1 MKRLIPIFIVAS
13 LLLSACSLPFTIQ
26 FVQASDGPAEEQA
39 LVNPPK
45 PTPTEV
51 EEKPQGSS
59 EEPEDLTVEPTPTPI
74 PTPINSGVLN
84 PLTGLPLDDPECLN
98 NPPAVISIT
107 NFPASARPQ
116 AGLDFSNVVVE
127 AYIGEGMTRFLAIFY
142 CDYPENPEEISQQ
155 PGASDPNSAFAGQIG
170 PIRSGRIWYEDIRK
184 LFNGFIVMAS
194 AWSGVSSQLSQ
205 YSNVFGSDD
214 DNVNSAMV
222 DVTKLDEIS
231 KATAKK
237 LGIFQLTGNVYDQT
251 PPEGGVPAESL
262 WTRYSL
268 LNQVMWRYDPES
280 GAYNR
285 YNNDTKEG
293 TSFEVATDRLNGN
306 PLTYENVIVMFA
318 DHHAKAD
325 TLVDIDYLSMKRPA
339 LLFRDGRMY
348 QIDWTTVNGDYE
360 RSTGKLRPPRFVDK
374 SGNPVALKPGQTWL
388 MVVPTYTPYYETL
401 DSWNI
406 IQMLNTKQPG
416 SGHWAV
422 VFYTP
427 KIEK

>member
-1 MKRLIPIFIVAS
+1 MKRIIPFLAVICLLI
-13 LLLSACSLPFTIQ
+13 SAFNAPFSI
-26 FVQASDGPAEEQA
+26 GIAEA
-39 LVNPPK
+39 KSPP
-45 PTPTEV
+45 
-51 EEKPQGSS
+51 GSKN
-59 EEPEDLTVEPTPTPI
+59 PTPTP
-74 PTPINSGVLN
+74 TPVPSGTGSQVLN
-84 PLTGLPLDDPECLN
+84 PLTGLPVDDPDCLK

-142 CDYPENPEEISQQ
+142 CDYPEHPEVITNQ

-214 DNVNSAMV
+214 SNVNSAMV
-222 DVTKLDEIS
+222 DVTKLDQIS
-231 KATAKK
+231 KTTAKK
-237 LGIFQLTGNVYDQT
+237 LGAFQLTGNSYNVN
-251 PPEGGVPAESL
+251 PPAGGKPAESL
-262 WTRYSL
+262 WVRYSM
-268 LNQVMWRYDPES
+268 LNQVMWRYDAES

-293 TSFEVATDRLNGN
+293 TSFEIAGDRLNEN

-325 TLVDIDYLSMKRPA
+325 TLIDIDYLSMKRPA
-339 LLFRDGRMY
+339 LLFRDGKMY
-348 QIDWTTVNGDYE
+348 EIDWTTVNGDYE

-388 MVVPTYTPYYETL
+388 MVVPTYTPFYETV
-401 DSWNI
+401 DSWKI
-406 IQMLNTKQPG
+406 IEMLNKKEPG

>member
-1 MKRLIPIFIVAS
+1 MKRIIPLFAVICLLIGA
-13 LLLSACSLPFTIQ
+13 LNAPFTI
-26 FVQASDGPAEEQA
+26 AAAEA
-39 LVNPPK
+39 KSPS
-45 PTPTEV
+45 
-51 EEKPQGSS
+51 GS
-59 EEPEDLTVEPTPTPI
+59 ENPTPTPV
-74 PTPINSGVLN
+74 PSGNGSQTLN
-84 PLTGLPLDDPECLN
+84 PLTGLPVDNPDCLK

-116 AGLDFSNVVVE
+116 AGLDYSNVVVE
-127 AYIGEGMTRFLAIFY
+127 AYIGEGMTRFLAVFY
-142 CDYPENPEEISQQ
+142 CDYPKHPEDISNQ
-155 PGASDPNSAFAGQIG
+155 PGASKPGSEGQIG

-184 LFNGFIVMAS
+184 LYNGFIVMAS
-194 AWSGVSSQLSQ
+194 AWKGVAAQLSQ

-214 DNVNSAMV
+214 NNVNSAMV
-222 DVTKLDEIS
+222 DVTKLAEIS

-237 LGIFQLTGNVYDQT
+237 LGTFQLTGNSFDVNLPD
-251 PPEGGVPAESL
+251 GGKPAESL
-262 WTRYSL
+262 WVRYSM
-268 LNQVMWRYDPES
+268 LNQVMWKYDPEI

-293 TSFEVATDRLNGN
+293 TKFEIASDRLTGN

-325 TLVDIDYLSMKRPA
+325 TLIDIDYLSMKRPA
-339 LLFRDGRMY
+339 LLFRDGKMFE
-348 QIDWTTVNGDYE
+348 IDWTTVNGDYE
-360 RSTGKLRPPRFVDK
+360 KSTGKLRPPRFVDK
-374 SGNPVALKPGQTWL
+374 SGNPVSLKPGQTWL

-406 IQMLNTKQPG
+406 IQMLNSKQPG

>member
-1 MKRLIPIFIVAS
+1 MKRIIPILVAAS
-13 LLLSACSLPFTIQ
+13 LLLSACSLPFSIQ
-26 FVQASDGPAEEQA
+26 FVQASNATEGEEA
-39 LVNPPK
+39 LVNPPQ

-51 EEKPQGSS
+51 EQETQETP
-59 EEPEDLTVEPTPTPI
+59 EESEDLAADPTPTPI
-74 PTPINSGVLN
+74 PPKENGGGLN
-84 PLTGLPLDDPECLN
+84 PLTGLPLDNPDCLKN
-98 NPPAVISIT
+98 SPAVISIT

-142 CDYPENPEEISQQ
+142 CDYPEHPEDIANQ

-214 DNVNSAMV
+214 NNVNSAMV
-222 DVTKLDEIS
+222 DVTKLEEIS
-231 KATAKK
+231 KTTAKK
-237 LGIFQLTGNVYDQT
+237 LGVFQLTGNIFDQT
-251 PPEGGVPAESL
+251 PPEGGVAAESV
-262 WTRYSL
+262 WVRYSL
-268 LNQVMWRYDPES
+268 LNQVMWRYDPDS

-293 TSFEVATDRLNGN
+293 SDFEIASDRLNEN

-325 TLVDIDYLSMKRPA
+325 TLIDIDYLSMKRPA

-374 SGNPVALKPGQTWL
+374 SGNPVSLKPGQTWL
-388 MVVPTYTPYYETL
+388 MVVPTYTPYYETV

-406 IQMLNTKQPG
+406 IEMLNKKEPG

>member
-1 MKRLIPIFIVAS
+1 MKRILPLMIAAA
-13 LLLSACSLPFTIQ
+13 LLLSACSLPFS
-26 FVQASDGPAEEQA
+26 FVIPVAQAQPPEEKPALTVPVA
-39 LVNPPK
+39 
-45 PTPTEV
+45 TATEV
-51 EEKPQGSS
+51 EQESDTPADQS
-59 EEPEDLTVEPTPTPI
+59 EVDEPTPVPTQTPI
-74 PTPINSGVLN
+74 DPVLLN
-84 PLTGLPLDDPECLN
+84 PLTGLPVTNPDCLN

-142 CDYPENPEEISQQ
+142 CDYPQHPEDISKQ
-155 PGASDPNSAFAGQIG
+155 PGASDPNSAFVGQIG
-170 PIRSGRIWYEDIRK
+170 PIRSGRIWYEDIRE

-194 AWSGVSSQLSQ
+194 AWKGVSAHLSE
-205 YSNVFGSDD
+205 YSNVFGSDEN
-214 DNVNSAMV
+214 NVNSAMV
-222 DVTKLDEIS
+222 DVTKLDAIS

-237 LGIFQLTGNVYDQT
+237 LGAFQLTGNIFNAN

-262 WTRYSL
+262 WLRYSL
-268 LNQVMWRYDPES
+268 LDQVMWKFAPES

-285 YNNDTKEG
+285 YNNDTQSG
-293 TSFEVATDRLNGN
+293 TEFKIATDRLNQK

-325 TLVDIDYLSMKRPA
+325 TLIDIDYVGVERPA
-339 LLFRDGRMY
+339 LLFRDGKMY
-348 QIDWTTVNGDYE
+348 EIDWNTMNGDYE
-360 RSTGKLRPPRFVDK
+360 KSTGKLRPPRFINKD
-374 SGNPVALKPGQTWL
+374 GNPIALKPGQTWL
-388 MVVPTYTPYYETL
+388 MVVPSYTPYYETL

-427 KIEK
+427 KVEK

>member
-1 MKRLIPIFIVAS
+1 MKRIIPISIVAS

-26 FVQASDGPAEEQA
+26 FVQASDDPAEEQA
-39 LVNPPK
+39 LVNPPQ

-59 EEPEDLTVEPTPTPI
+59 EESENLTAEPTPTLV
-74 PTPINSGVLN
+74 PTPDNSGFFN
-84 PLTGLPLDDPECLN
+84 PLTGLPLDDPECLK

-116 AGLDFSNVVVE
+116 AGLDYSNVVVE

-142 CDYPENPEEISQQ
+142 CDYPEHPEDITNQ

-237 LGIFQLTGNVYDQT
+237 LGIFQLTGNIYNQT
-251 PPEGGVPAESL
+251 PPEGGEPAESL
-262 WTRYSL
+262 WVRYSL
-268 LNQVMWRYDPES
+268 LNQVMWRYDPET

-293 TSFEVATDRLNGN
+293 TTFEMAATG
-306 PLTYENVIVMFA
+306 
-318 DHHAKAD
+318 
-325 TLVDIDYLSMKRPA
+325 
-339 LLFRDGRMY
+339 
-348 QIDWTTVNGDYE
+348 
-360 RSTGKLRPPRFVDK
+360 
-374 SGNPVALKPGQTWL
+374 
-388 MVVPTYTPYYETL
+388 
-401 DSWNI
+401 
-406 IQMLNTKQPG
+406 
-416 SGHWAV
+416 
-422 VFYTP
+422 
-427 KIEK
+427 